1 MSDVGT
7 KTIED
12 VISMAKKN
20 NRRSDSK
27 FIRKAY
33 DYAKSHHSDQLRK
46 SGEPYIV
53 HPVQVAYILSNLG
66 LDDGTICAALLHD
79 TVEDTDITKQ
89 DIVQL
94 FGEEIAELVDGVT
107 KLGKLSYVSMEE
119 QQVEDYRKMFLA
131 MGKDIRV
138 ILIKLA
144 DRLHN
149 MRTLKYTSVEK
160 QKRVSNETLEIYA
173 PLAHRLGMSM
183 MKWEFEDLALRYLEP
198 DVYYDLVER
207 VVLKRKEREGCIEE
221 AKVIL
226 EKAIQNIGISGEI
239 QGRPKHFYSIFKKMS
254 NQDKDFSDIWDLLGI
269 RVIVDTERECYAA
282 LGCVH
287 SIWKPI
293 PGRFKDYI
301 AMPKSNMYQS
311 LHTTVMGPQGEP
323 LEIQIRTWEMHRT
336 AEYGIAAHWR
346 YKDGPSNNEEFEDKI
361 TWLRQILEWQ
371 QETRD
376 VQEFMET
383 LKIDLFSDEVY
394 VFTPKGDVKTLPFGS
409 TPVDFAYAVHT
420 NIGNRCVGSR
430 INGKMVTL
438 DTELQTGDIVEIM
451 TKPYPAPSQDWLSFV
466 KTSKARSKVKQ
477 WLKEQ
482 RKDENTEKGRTLLE
496 KELRRLGMEVHSNLK
511 DDKLLEIANKF
522 SYHSVEDMLEAV
534 GYGRISPG
542 QIIGKL
548 FPEKAESIEI
558 KSNVSNK
565 KKRNVSKGVVVKG
578 IENVLVKFA
587 KCCSPVPGDEIV
599 GYITKG
605 RGVSVHCKDCPNIRT
620 VLDREEERKIDVEW
634 SIVSASL
641 YPVELEIEA
650 KDSTGLLSS
659 VMGVLTD
666 MHIKIDT
673 VNVRILKRGT
683 AIINLTIEIADIN
696 QMNNVIK
703 KINRMS
709 GVFEVRR
716 VNHL

>member
-1 MSDVGT
+1 MSLEN
-7 KTIED
+7 IL
-12 VISMAKKN
+12 KKIN
-20 NRRSDSK
+20 SNRTNINVDLIK
-27 FIRKAY
+27 KAY
-33 DYAKSHHSDQLRK
+33 KYAEEAHSSQLRD
-46 SGEPYIV
+46 SGELYFE
-53 HPVQVAYILSNLG
+53 HPIAVATILAELQ
-66 LDDGTICAALLHD
+66 LDQATLAAALLHD
-79 TVEDTDITKQ
+79 VVEDTDATLDEIKNE
-89 DIVQL
+89 
-94 FGEEIAELVDGVT
+94 FGDEVAMLVDGVT
-107 KLGKLSYVSMEE
+107 KLSRVNFKTKEE
-119 QQVEDYRKMFLA
+119 QQAESFRKMFVA
-131 MGKDIRV
+131 MAKDIRV

-673 VNVRILKRGT
+673 VNARILKSGT

-703 KINRMS
+703 KINRIS